1 MYPIYNVPVPLG
13 SVTLYVVALGAVV
26 GTFDCVSTLG
36 DGVGGF
42 GSFSAL
48 LNISAIFCR
57 ALRIG
62 SPASKLGVV
71 F

>member
-1 MYPIYNVPVPLG
+1 MGV
-13 SVTLYVVALGAVV
+13 VV
-26 GTFDCVSTLG
+26 GTFDGVSTFG

-48 LNISAIFCR
+48 LGVSTIFCR

-62 SPASKLGVV
+62 SPAFKLGVV
-71 F
+71 VEGGDIRIRIIYIAACL